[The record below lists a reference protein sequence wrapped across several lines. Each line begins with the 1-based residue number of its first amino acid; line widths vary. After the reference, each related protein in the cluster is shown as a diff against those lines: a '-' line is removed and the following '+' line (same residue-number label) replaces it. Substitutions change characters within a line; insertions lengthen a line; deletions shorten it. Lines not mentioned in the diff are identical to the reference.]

1 MRGIYNDIMGY
12 IKVHMKHEPQRQG
25 TLYNLK
31 LSFTGLQIRCVF
43 AYLRIE
49 VVGKRST
56 LTDTFVKNAFVLGD
70 RHLSY
75 ANSFHNNRQI
85 RNDQDYSCISC
96 EFSLSA
102 LLYIEHL
109 GTWVVFTIYLFY

>member
-1 MRGIYNDIMGY
+1 M
-12 IKVHMKHEPQRQG
+12 
-25 TLYNLK
+25 TLYLYNTI
-31 LSFTGLQIRCVF
+31 SGLQIRCVF

-75 ANSFHNNRQI
+75 TNSFHNNRQI

>member
-1 MRGIYNDIMGY
+1 M
-12 IKVHMKHEPQRQG
+12 G
-25 TLYNLK
+25 TLFSIGLK
-31 LSFTGLQIRCVF
+31 VISNIVGRNIYFITLNTG
-43 AYLRIE
+43 
-49 VVGKRST
+49 
-56 LTDTFVKNAFVLGD
+56 
-70 RHLSY
+70 SY

-109 GTWVVFTIYLFY
+109 GTWVVFTIYFFY